1 VETIGRCPWGWRWE
15 GGWEEVTMTGGGR
28 EGRGRE
34 GRGSESSRRENRM
47 RGDKKCRNS
56 NVFFSTTRFYIKPGG
71 GIYLPG
77 KGLLVCSHMQR
88 PLHSSS
94 RLTLNLMVGKRER
107 ERGERESRKGRV
119 WRGRGEAE
127 DSSRYD
133 VQFNIHPRDGT
144 HTLMNHPA
152 CESPE

>member
-1 VETIGRCPWGWRWE
+1 METIGRCPWGWRWE
-15 GGWEEVTMTGGGR
+15 GGWDEVTMTGGGR

-56 NVFFSTTRFYIKPGG
+56 NVFFSTTRFYIKTGG

-77 KGLLVCSHMQR
+77 KGLLACSHMQR

-94 RLTLNLMVGKRER
+94 RLTLNLMVGER
-107 ERGERESRKGRV
+107 EG
-119 WRGRGEAE
+119 RGRAGREECGGGEVRRRIPA
-127 DSSRYD
+127 DMTSSLTSI
-133 VQFNIHPRDGT
+133 QETAHT
-144 HTLMNHPA
+144 H
-152 CESPE
+152 